1 MKLSGKG
8 LQDPEM
14 RLKETI
20 RTGLRSTLCATL
32 EIWVFM
38 DPGPTSQVPC
48 LHLFAGRMEVEGLS
62 LTNPRGRCWAGQLAQ
77 ETRAGS
83 LSLALLP
90 IPFWASLIA
99 QLVKNPPAMQETWFD
114 SWVGKI
120 HWRRD
125 RLTIPIFL
133 GFPGGS
139 AGKESTHNVGDLSS
153 IPGLGRSPGEGN
165 GNPL

>member
-38 DPGPTSQVPC
+38 DPGPRSQVPC

-90 IPFWASLIA
+90 IPFGASPIA
-99 QLVKNPPAMQETWFD
+99 QLVKNPPAMQETL
-114 SWVGKI
+114 V
-120 HWRRD
+120 R
-125 RLTIPIFL
+125 FL
-133 GFPGGS
+133 GW
-139 AGKESTHNVGDLSS
+139 ED
-153 IPGLGRSPGEGN
+153 
-165 GNPL
+165 PLEKG

>member
-20 RTGLRSTLCATL
+20 RTGLRSTLCSTL

-99 QLVKNPPAMQETWFD
+99 QLVKNPPAMQETL
-114 SWVGKI
+114 V
-120 HWRRD
+120 R
-125 RLTIPIFL
+125 FL
-133 GFPGGS
+133 GW
-139 AGKESTHNVGDLSS
+139 ED
-153 IPGLGRSPGEGN
+153 
-165 GNPL
+165 PLEKG